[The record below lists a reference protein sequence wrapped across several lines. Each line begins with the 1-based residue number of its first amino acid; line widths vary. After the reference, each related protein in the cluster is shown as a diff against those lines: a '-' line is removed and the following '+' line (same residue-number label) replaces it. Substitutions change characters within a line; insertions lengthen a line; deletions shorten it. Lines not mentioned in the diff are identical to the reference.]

1 MGVTKDSE
9 LLLDI
14 LKSQLKRY
22 PASSVMILGT
32 DIDDG
37 INEMI
42 PKGKYK
48 STRIIDIN
56 KQAVYIPSLSQYD
69 LLITNLLLE
78 KMGYDFFINLLHRV
92 KPQFVCC
99 SFHVSN
105 RLGITEDELASRLT
119 DNSYDLFSRSEISLS
134 SGKTLIQLD
143 FIVSSQASSIAEP
156 VKSSYK
162 TAGKELMSLSVYNVG
177 YQKCEPRYQLG
188 PGIRDHYLILYIIS
202 GSGTYA
208 SGDKEYGLYA
218 GDCFIVYPHREI
230 SYTADKHNPWEYA
243 WVGFNGPDAGL
254 ILSSTDFTPD
264 APYIR
269 KEPHGM
275 QIEELIRSIYNA
287 KGNGFTSTIQ
297 MTGRLYELL
306 ALFVNDAATETMHS
320 VAQLYVKHAVEYIVE
335 NYSDPISIE
344 DVASYIGV
352 SRSQLFRCFQSV
364 IGKSPKEYLT
374 EYRIKQA
381 CHLLSDTSFSMNA
394 IANSLGFDNSLYF
407 SKAFHKAQGISPSEY
422 RNGHKKDR

>member
-1 MGVTKDSE
+1 
-9 LLLDI
+9 
-14 LKSQLKRY
+14 
-22 PASSVMILGT
+22 MI
-32 DIDDG
+32 
-37 INEMI
+37 
-42 PKGKYK
+42 
-48 STRIIDIN
+48 
-56 KQAVYIPSLSQYD
+56 
-69 LLITNLLLE
+69 
-78 KMGYDFFINLLHRV
+78 
-92 KPQFVCC
+92 
-99 SFHVSN
+99 
-105 RLGITEDELASRLT
+105 
-119 DNSYDLFSRSEISLS
+119 
-134 SGKTLIQLD
+134 
-143 FIVSSQASSIAEP
+143 
-156 VKSSYK
+156 SYK
-162 TAGKELMSLSVYNVG
+162 
-177 YQKCEPRYQLG
+177 
-188 PGIRDHYLILYIIS
+188 
-202 GSGTYA
+202 
-208 SGDKEYGLYA
+208 
-218 GDCFIVYPHREI
+218 
-230 SYTADKHNPWEYA
+230 ADKHNPWEYA

-254 ILSSTDFTPD
+254 ILNSTDFTPD

-306 ALFVNDAATETMHS
+306 ALFVNDAVTETRHS

-364 IGKSPKEYLT
+364 MGKSPKEYLT

-422 RNGHKKDR
+422 RNGHKKNR